1 MPLIVILLRYSAKN
15 HKYCVHIVL
24 TRKEMIIIINLISLF
39 LLENHGVHQKKRK
52 KKKVTFE
59 IMNNESN
66 LEKKILSPLVGFTIF
81 LNTDVCPLGTFWS
94 KSCKLKNVNVVHVI
108 VTDKNLTKLYNST
121 CLSNMSE
128 LFTFVPFKL
137 FLNKFSLNIC

>member
-15 HKYCVHIVL
+15 CVHIVL

-39 LLENHGVHQKKRK
+39 LLENHGVHQKKK

-108 VTDKNLTKLYNST
+108 VTIR
-121 CLSNMSE
+121 M
-128 LFTFVPFKL
+128 F
-137 FLNKFSLNIC
+137 

>member
-15 HKYCVHIVL
+15 PKYCVHIVL

-39 LLENHGVHQKKRK
+39 LLENHGVHQKKK
-52 KKKVTFE
+52 EKKKVTFE

-108 VTDKNLTKLYNST
+108 VTIH
-121 CLSNMSE
+121 M
-128 LFTFVPFKL
+128 F
-137 FLNKFSLNIC
+137 